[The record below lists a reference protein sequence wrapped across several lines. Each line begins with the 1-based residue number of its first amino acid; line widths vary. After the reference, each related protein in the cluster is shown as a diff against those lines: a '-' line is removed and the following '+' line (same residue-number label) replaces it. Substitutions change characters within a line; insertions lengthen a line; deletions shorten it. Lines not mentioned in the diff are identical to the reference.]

1 MTYLLDTFGLR
12 SPITIKMKTVL
23 QELWMKGKQWDD
35 QIDDSLKERW
45 NYTIEKPLRICD
57 APGKAYATE
66 IYQ

>member
-1 MTYLLDTFGLR
+1 
-12 SPITIKMKTVL
+12 
-23 QELWMKGKQWDD
+23 MKGKQWDD

-57 APGKAYATE
+57 ASGKAYATE